1 MPVFSHLHSH
11 TQYSL
16 LDGQASISALMK
28 KAQAD
33 GMPAVALTDHGNMF
47 GAFNFV
53 AEANKYNVKPIV
65 GCEFYMVED
74 RHKKAFSRE
83 KGERDKRYHQLLLAK
98 DQAGYHNLSKLC
110 SMSFIEGVYSKFPRI
125 DKELLLKYHEGLIAT
140 SCCIGAEVPQAILFQ
155 SEAKA
160 EELLKWWLDV
170 FEDDYYIE
178 IQRHGLMNFDGTGKS
193 QEDVNQVLLGLARKY
208 NVKVICTNDSHY
220 VDQTDFAPHDILLC
234 VNTGEEHSIPVG
246 DFQTQYFRLI
256 SQDNKVHY
264 DHLDNLRHLSG
275 QDAHI
280 RRQLQRID
288 EEAQAPKPRARF
300 GFANDQFYFKSQA
313 EMNVL
318 FADVPESVDNTN
330 EIVDKITPPVLQ
342 RDILLPNFPLP
353 PEHPTA
359 DAFLRYLTYKGAF
372 EGPKCRYSDRTPEV
386 EERLDYELRVIETM
400 GFAGY
405 FLITQD
411 FINHG
416 RSIGVAVGPGRGSA
430 AGSAVAY
437 CVGITNIDPIKYS
450 LLFERFLNPERVSMP
465 DIDID
470 FDDVNRQKVIDY
482 VVGKYGKNQVAQII
496 TFGTMAAKSSIKDV
510 SRAMELPL
518 PLANDLVKM
527 VPEQVGTT
535 LAKAFAENQELD
547 SIRRDDAPDNLRG
560 HILRLATQ
568 LEGSVRNT
576 GIHAAGVIIAPDD
589 ITKYIPVSTSKE
601 SDLLVTQ
608 FDGKVIESA
617 GMLKMDFL
625 GLKTLT
631 IIVDAINLIERNHGV
646 KIDIDE
652 IPIDDLK
659 TYELYQRGDTIGTF
673 QFESEGMRMYLK
685 DLKPTNIEDL
695 IAMNALYRP
704 GPMQFIPNFINRKHG
719 REPVEYPHEL
729 LEPILN
735 YSQGICVT
743 GDTLVHDAETGTR
756 VCIDELA
763 GRVGSF
769 RVQGVDADLNPAVA
783 VATHFFDNGMRD
795 VVRLRLRD
803 GSTAT
808 MTPDHKVL
816 TERGWQEIGHLAP
829 GDFVGTPRQLLV
841 ENEVEYDLDKLR
853 TLAYLLADGS
863 LTSGACC
870 DFVSQSPALVAAYTH
885 SITSAF
891 NNLTLS
897 TLQQVRDVTRV
908 SVKVQDKAYYHEP
921 TTLLVWLRELGLK
934 TQKGG
939 LGSRE
944 KFVPEFVFGL
954 NQTCIAHFVAALW
967 DCDGHVG
974 EKICFYKTISP
985 LLARDVQTLLL
996 RLGLRSVVYETTYQ
1010 TGDGPA
1016 TTAYQISTYQLR
1028 EFDALIGP
1036 HLVEKRRQYGQR
1048 AMPSSTDAVCRET
1061 LATELRQVW
1070 TSSAKDLM
1078 HAHGFDRQHLMPTRR
1093 ARIPRISAA
1102 LVTPLT
1108 QQLSLPATTR
1118 NLRVRW
1124 EEIVSIEPVGQQR
1137 VYDITVEGIH
1147 NFVGSN
1153 ILIHNCVYQEQIMQ
1167 AAQIMAGY
1175 SLGGADLLRRAM
1187 GKKDMK
1193 KMALERDKFTEG
1205 AKKLHNIPA
1214 KKANEVFDVMEK
1226 FAAYGFNR
1234 SHSAA
1239 YSVVAYQTGY
1249 LKAHYPA
1256 EYMAAVLTNN
1266 MGDIKKVTFFIE
1278 EARKQG
1284 VAVLG
1289 PDVNESI
1296 LKFNV
1301 NSQGQIRFGMA
1312 AVKGAGEAAVEEIV
1326 TERDKSG
1333 PYGDIFDFSR
1343 RVNLRAVNKKTF
1355 ESMAQAGAFDS
1366 FERYH
1371 RRQFIEAPTGDQNV
1385 IEKAM
1390 KVGQQHQA
1398 AKESAQQSLFGG
1410 GGGEMAI
1417 PMPKIQ
1423 DMEPWSPT
1431 EKLRREKEVV
1441 GFYLSGHPLDDFK
1454 LEIDSY
1460 CTCGLDKIE
1469 SYKNRDITVAGLIS
1483 NVLFKT
1489 TKTGQP
1495 FVSFNIED
1503 YESSIN
1509 LALFRD
1515 DYSKFS
1521 ALINPRNYDKEQVP
1535 PMFIRGKYAQ
1545 RFRDSDQF
1553 EFKIMTME
1561 PLFNVAEKL
1570 ANGVRVQLDLRTITE
1585 PFMDRFMMA
1594 VEGCAGS
1601 KKLEIKFAEPHE
1613 HLAVDT
1619 YSRRYRIEPKEF
1631 IRKMR
1636 EMEIDAC
1643 QLI

>member
-98 DQAGYHNLSKLC
+98 DQSGYHNLAKLC

-125 DKELLLKYHEGLIAT
+125 DKEILLKYHEGLIAT
-140 SCCIGAEVPQAILFQ
+140 SCCIGAEIPQAILFE

-193 QEDVNQVLLGLARKY
+193 QEDVNQVLLGLAKKY

-256 SQDNKVHY
+256 SQDNKVLY
-264 DHLDNLRHLSG
+264 DHLDNLRPLSG
-275 QDAHI
+275 QDASI

-288 EEAQAPKPRARF
+288 EEAQSPKPRSRF
-300 GFANDQFYFKSQA
+300 GFANDQFYFKTQE
-313 EMNVL
+313 EMNAL

-330 EIVDKITPPVLQ
+330 EIVDKISPPKLQ

-359 DAFLRYLTYKGAF
+359 DAFLRHLTFKGAF
-372 EGPKCRYSDRTPEV
+372 EGPKARYSERTPEI

-416 RSIGVAVGPGRGSA
+416 RNIGVAVGPGRGSA

-437 CVGITNIDPIKYS
+437 CIGITNIDPIKYS

-470 FDDVNRQKVIDY
+470 FDDVNRQRVIDY
-482 VVGKYGKNQVAQII
+482 VVDKYGKTQVAQII

-510 SRAMELPL
+510 SRAMDLPL
-518 PLANDLVKM
+518 PVANDLVKM
-527 VPEQVGTT
+527 VPDQVGTT
-535 LAKAFAENQELD
+535 LQKAFAENQELD
-547 SIRRDDAPDNLRG
+547 MIRRDDAPDNLRG
-560 HILRLATQ
+560 QILRLAEK

-589 ITKYIPVSTSKE
+589 ITKYIPVSTSKD

-631 IIVDAINLIERNHGV
+631 IIVDAINLIEKNHGV

-652 IPIDDLK
+652 IPIDDPK

-719 REPVEYPHEL
+719 KEPVEYPHEL

-735 YSQGICVT
+735 YSQGI
-743 GDTLVHDAETGTR
+743 
-756 VCIDELA
+756 
-763 GRVGSF
+763 
-769 RVQGVDADLNPAVA
+769 
-783 VATHFFDNGMRD
+783 M
-795 VVRLRLRD
+795 
-803 GSTAT
+803 
-808 MTPDHKVL
+808 
-816 TERGWQEIGHLAP
+816 
-829 GDFVGTPRQLLV
+829 
-841 ENEVEYDLDKLR
+841 
-853 TLAYLLADGS
+853 
-863 LTSGACC
+863 
-870 DFVSQSPALVAAYTH
+870 
-885 SITSAF
+885 
-891 NNLTLS
+891 
-897 TLQQVRDVTRV
+897 
-908 SVKVQDKAYYHEP
+908 
-921 TTLLVWLRELGLK
+921 
-934 TQKGG
+934 
-939 LGSRE
+939 
-944 KFVPEFVFGL
+944 
-954 NQTCIAHFVAALW
+954 
-967 DCDGHVG
+967 
-974 EKICFYKTISP
+974 
-985 LLARDVQTLLL
+985 
-996 RLGLRSVVYETTYQ
+996 
-1010 TGDGPA
+1010 
-1016 TTAYQISTYQLR
+1016 
-1028 EFDALIGP
+1028 
-1036 HLVEKRRQYGQR
+1036 
-1048 AMPSSTDAVCRET
+1048 
-1061 LATELRQVW
+1061 
-1070 TSSAKDLM
+1070 
-1078 HAHGFDRQHLMPTRR
+1078 
-1093 ARIPRISAA
+1093 
-1102 LVTPLT
+1102 
-1108 QQLSLPATTR
+1108 
-1118 NLRVRW
+1118 
-1124 EEIVSIEPVGQQR
+1124 
-1137 VYDITVEGIH
+1137 
-1147 NFVGSN
+1147 
-1153 ILIHNCVYQEQIMQ
+1153 VYQEQIMQ
-1167 AAQIMAGY
+1167 TAQILAGY

-1193 KMALERDKFTEG
+1193 KMALEREKFCEG
-1205 AKKLHNIPA
+1205 AEKLHGIKA

-1326 TERDKSG
+1326 KEREKSG
-1333 PYGDIFDFSR
+1333 PYADIFDFSR

-1371 RRQFIEAPTGDQNV
+1371 RRQYIEAPSNDQNV

-1390 KVGQQHQA
+1390 RVGQQHQA

-1410 GGGEMAI
+1410 GGDMMTI
-1417 PMPKIQ
+1417 PMPKIV

-1460 CTCGLDKIE
+1460 CTCGLDKVE
-1469 SYKNRDITVAGLIS
+1469 NYKNREVTVAGLIS

-1495 FVSFNIED
+1495 FVSFNVED
-1503 YESSIN
+1503 YESSLN

-1515 DYSKFS
+1515 DYSRFS

-1535 PMFIRGKYAQ
+1535 PMYIRGKYQQ

-1553 EFKIMTME
+1553 EFKILTME

-1585 PFMDRFMMA
+1585 PFMDRFMEA

-1631 IRKMR
+1631 IRRMR

>member
-1 MPVFSHLHSH
+1 MPVFSHLHCH

-65 GCEFYMVED
+65 GCEFYLVED
-74 RHKKAFSRE
+74 RHKKSFSRE
-83 KGERDKRYHQLLLAK
+83 KGERDVRHHQLLLAK
-98 DQAGYHNLSKLC
+98 DQAGYQNLAKLC
-110 SMSFIEGVYSKFPRI
+110 SMSFIEGVYSKYPRI
-125 DKELLLKYHEGLIAT
+125 DKELLLQYHEGLIAT
-140 SCCIGAEVPQAILFQ
+140 SCCIGAEIPQALLWKTEE
-155 SEAKA
+155 EAEKQ
-160 EELLKWWLDV
+160 LKWWLDV
-170 FEDDYYIE
+170 FGDDYYIE
-178 IQRHGLMNFDGTGKS
+178 IQRHGIENIDNTGKS
-193 QEDVNQVLLGLARKY
+193 QEDLNQVLLRWAQKY

-220 VDQTDFAPHDILLC
+220 VNQEDFAPHDLLLC
-234 VNTGEEHSIPVG
+234 VNTGEEYSIPVG
-246 DFQTQYFRLI
+246 DFQTKYFRLI
-256 SQDNKVHY
+256 SGEKQVLY
-264 DHLDNLRHLSG
+264 DHLDNLRPLASS
-275 QDAHI
+275 DDSV
-280 RRQLQRID
+280 RRQLMRID
-288 EEAQAPKPRARF
+288 EEAQMPRPRSRF
-300 GFANDQFYFKSQA
+300 GFPNDQFFFKSQ
-313 EMNVL
+313 EQMNQL
-318 FADVPESVDNTN
+318 FSDVPESVDNTN
-330 EIVDKITPPVLQ
+330 EIVDKITPPKLQ
-342 RDILLPNFPLP
+342 RDILLPNFPIP
-353 PEHPTA
+353 APFANA
-359 DAFLRYLTYKGAF
+359 DEFLRELTYVGAF
-372 EGPKCRYSDRTPEV
+372 GPSAGKGIVTMTKPPRYSERTPEI
-386 EERLDYELRVIETM
+386 EERLDYELRIIETM

-416 RSIGVAVGPGRGSA
+416 RSVGVAVGPGRGSA

-470 FDDVNRQKVIDY
+470 FDDVNRQRVIDY
-482 VVGKYGKNQVAQII
+482 VVDKYGKTQVAQII

-510 SRAMELPL
+510 ARAMELPL
-518 PLANDLVKM
+518 PLTNELAKM
-527 VPEQVGTT
+527 VPEKPGTT
-535 LAKAFAENQELD
+535 LAGAFAENQELD
-547 SIRRDDAPDNLRG
+547 MIRRDDAPDNLRG
-560 HILRLATQ
+560 QILRLAEK

-589 ITKYIPVSTSKE
+589 ITKYIPVSTSKD

-631 IIVDAINLIERNHGV
+631 IIVDALELIKKNHGV
-646 KIDIDE
+646 DIN
-652 IPIDDLK
+652 IDDIPLDDPK

-719 REPVEYPHEL
+719 REEVEYPHEL

-735 YSQGICVT
+735 YSQGI
-743 GDTLVHDAETGTR
+743 
-756 VCIDELA
+756 
-763 GRVGSF
+763 
-769 RVQGVDADLNPAVA
+769 
-783 VATHFFDNGMRD
+783 M
-795 VVRLRLRD
+795 
-803 GSTAT
+803 
-808 MTPDHKVL
+808 
-816 TERGWQEIGHLAP
+816 
-829 GDFVGTPRQLLV
+829 
-841 ENEVEYDLDKLR
+841 
-853 TLAYLLADGS
+853 
-863 LTSGACC
+863 
-870 DFVSQSPALVAAYTH
+870 
-885 SITSAF
+885 
-891 NNLTLS
+891 
-897 TLQQVRDVTRV
+897 
-908 SVKVQDKAYYHEP
+908 
-921 TTLLVWLRELGLK
+921 
-934 TQKGG
+934 
-939 LGSRE
+939 
-944 KFVPEFVFGL
+944 
-954 NQTCIAHFVAALW
+954 
-967 DCDGHVG
+967 
-974 EKICFYKTISP
+974 
-985 LLARDVQTLLL
+985 
-996 RLGLRSVVYETTYQ
+996 
-1010 TGDGPA
+1010 
-1016 TTAYQISTYQLR
+1016 
-1028 EFDALIGP
+1028 
-1036 HLVEKRRQYGQR
+1036 
-1048 AMPSSTDAVCRET
+1048 
-1061 LATELRQVW
+1061 
-1070 TSSAKDLM
+1070 
-1078 HAHGFDRQHLMPTRR
+1078 
-1093 ARIPRISAA
+1093 
-1102 LVTPLT
+1102 
-1108 QQLSLPATTR
+1108 
-1118 NLRVRW
+1118 
-1124 EEIVSIEPVGQQR
+1124 
-1137 VYDITVEGIH
+1137 
-1147 NFVGSN
+1147 
-1153 ILIHNCVYQEQIMQ
+1153 VYQEQIMQ
-1167 AAQIMAGY
+1167 AAQILAGY

-1193 KMALERDKFTEG
+1193 KMAQEREKFCKG
-1205 AKKLHNIPA
+1205 AAELHGIKE

-1249 LKAHYPA
+1249 LKANYPA

-1266 MGDIKKVTFFIE
+1266 MSDIKKVTFFIE
-1278 EARKQG
+1278 EARRQG

-1301 NSQGQIRFGMA
+1301 NEKGQIRFGMA
-1312 AVKGAGEAAVEEIV
+1312 AVKGAGEAAIENIV
-1326 TERDKSG
+1326 AERAKKG
-1333 PYGDIFDFSR
+1333 PFTDIFDFSK

-1355 ESMAQAGAFDS
+1355 ESLALSGAFDS

-1371 RRQFIEAPTGDQNV
+1371 RRQFVEAPSGDQNL
-1385 IEKAM
+1385 IDKAVRM
-1390 KVGQQHQA
+1390 GQQYQA
-1398 AKESAQQSLFGG
+1398 DQDSAQQSLFGG
-1410 GGGEMAI
+1410 GAFGAVA
-1417 PMPKIQ
+1417 MPLPKVA
-1423 DMEPWSPT
+1423 DMEPWPAT
-1431 EKLRREKEVV
+1431 EQLRREKEVV

-1460 CTCGLDKIE
+1460 CTCGLDKVE
-1469 SYKNRDITVAGLIS
+1469 NYKNREVTVAGLIS
-1483 NVLFKT
+1483 NVMFKT

-1495 FVSFNIED
+1495 FVSFSVED
-1503 YESSIN
+1503 YESSLN

-1515 DYSKFS
+1515 DYSRFS

-1535 PMFIRGKYAQ
+1535 PMYIRGKYAQ

-1553 EFKIMTME
+1553 EFKILTME

-1585 PFMDRFMMA
+1585 PFMDRFMEA

-1613 HLAVDT
+1613 HLTVDT

-1636 EMEIDAC
+1636 AMEIEAC